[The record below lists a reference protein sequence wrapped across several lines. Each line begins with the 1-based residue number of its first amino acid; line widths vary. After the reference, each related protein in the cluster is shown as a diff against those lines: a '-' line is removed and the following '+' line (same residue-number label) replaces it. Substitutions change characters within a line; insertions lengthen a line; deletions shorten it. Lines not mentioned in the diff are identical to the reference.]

1 MLRKVPLSLETKRF
15 SAPARSTAG
24 AVCPA
29 PTPRPV
35 PPPTALPPRKQSYPL
50 KTQIRSSASKT
61 TTKYS
66 ASPPNRCVPS
76 APAHEAAATRASRQL
91 HRWAKPHPCSGA
103 LCLRLHL
110 LTMLFPLGSLQGRLL
125 LLLIGPHRE
134 SHLHREALQPCSF
147 TPLSVTLITA
157 LNHCPL
163 SFWFRVVCFP
173 SPGRRQGP

>member
-1 MLRKVPLSLETKRF
+1 MDPSCSRLRCDSQCRKQASREARFLEGGRAPVVLRKVPLSLETKRF

-61 TTKYS
+61 TTEYS

-91 HRWAKPHPCSGA
+91 HRWAKTHPCSGA
-103 LCLRLHL
+103 LCLRLRP
-110 LTMLFPLGSLQGRLL
+110 LTMLFPRISAG
-125 LLLIGPHRE
+125 
-134 SHLHREALQPCSF
+134 
-147 TPLSVTLITA
+147 
-157 LNHCPL
+157 
-163 SFWFRVVCFP
+163 P
-173 SPGRRQGP
+173 SPSPSHRAPP